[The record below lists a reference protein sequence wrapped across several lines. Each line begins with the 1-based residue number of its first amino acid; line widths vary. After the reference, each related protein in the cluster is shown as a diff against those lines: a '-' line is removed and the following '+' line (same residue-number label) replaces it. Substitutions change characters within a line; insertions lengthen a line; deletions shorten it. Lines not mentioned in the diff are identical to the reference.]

1 MAVITGLAHI
11 GVFVK
16 DIEVSKKF
24 YTEVLGLEVT
34 SECVFEDV
42 DNTFTIAFVEKGS
55 LIIELVM
62 PKFRPELGDGVVD
75 HIAMQV
81 DDLEGFMEVLSQK
94 GIEFESAEPVY
105 HPTMLGNGAKWI
117 FFRGPDNE
125 HLEIA
130 QTL

>member
-1 MAVITGLAHI
+1 MAEVVGLAHI

-24 YTEVLGLEVT
+24 YTEVLGLEVIN
-34 SECVFEDV
+34 ECVFV
-42 DNTFTIAFVEKGS
+42 DETNTFTIAFIKKGT

-62 PKFRPELGDGVVD
+62 MKHQDERADGVVD
-75 HIAMQV
+75 HVTMQV
-81 DDLEGFMEVLSQK
+81 DDLDGMMAQLSAK
-94 GIEFESAEPVY
+94 GIEFESKEAIS

-125 HLEIA
+125 HLEIS
-130 QTL
+130 QIL

>member
-1 MAVITGLAHI
+1 MAEVIGLAHI

-24 YTEVLGLEVT
+24 YTEVLGLELIN
-34 SECVFEDV
+34 ECVFV
-42 DNTFTIAFVEKGS
+42 DDTNTFTIAFVQKGT

-62 PKFRPELGDGVVD
+62 MKYQRELKDGVVD
-75 HIAMQV
+75 HVAMQV
-81 DDLEGFMEVLSQK
+81 DDLEGMIKKLAAQ
-94 GIEFESAEPVY
+94 GIEFESKEAIS

-125 HLEIA
+125 HLEIS
-130 QTL
+130 QIL